1 MIDRCEPLLNTRWL
15 PVLGSQVRVKET
27 GLLGE
32 VQKIEGSDGSRRFV
46 LDHYVP
52 PADIEAD
59 DWDLVGEARE
69 ANEAQ
74 CTYTVDELARWY
86 P

>member
-1 MIDRCEPLLNTRWL
+1 MIDRCEPSPSTRWL
-15 PVLGSQVRVKET
+15 PVLGSQVRVKES

-32 VQKIEGSDGSRRFV
+32 VQKIAGAGGSRRFV

-52 PADIEAD
+52 PADVEAD

-69 ANEAQ
+69 ANEAE
-74 CTYTVDELARWY
+74 CTYTVDELARGY